1 MSLEQSYRQHLETL
15 DGYLTEAVEAA
26 NRRGTA
32 VDGVL
37 LHAGRARVYHADDR
51 AVAFQACG
59 HFRRFVPLEGPEHV
73 VLARPGKKPRVVRV
87 RPRDYW
93 YDTSPPP
100 ASYWEPAVDLV
111 EVASFAAAV
120 AALGPLQR
128 IAYVG
133 DSKEAA
139 AEAGISDEL
148 IEPEALV
155 LPLDWFR
162 AYKTGHEV
170 ALIRR
175 AAEAAAAG
183 HHAAREAFD
192 AGASEFRAHNA
203 YLVGSGQT
211 EYQNPYDPI
220 IAFDDKA
227 AILHYQNKRGDEA
240 APGRVFLIDAGAA
253 FDGYAADITRTW
265 TRPGVD
271 EEFVAL
277 VRGVDA
283 FQRDLVAM
291 VTAGRPFLE
300 LHEET
305 HRRTARLL
313 AEIGVIKSDTD
324 EAFERGLTRTFLPH
338 GLGHHIGTQVHDV
351 GGHQA
356 GPDGGVIKPPEEYA
370 FLRNTR
376 ILEPG
381 QVVTVEPGIYF
392 IPMLLEPLRQ
402 SAEAALVDWA
412 LVDRL
417 TPLGGVR
424 IEDNIHCTDAGPV
437 DLTRDLIPGP

>member
-1 MSLEQSYRQHLETL
+1 MSLEQSYRQHLETV
-15 DGYLTEAVEAA
+15 DGYLVKAVEAA
-26 NRRGTA
+26 NRQDTA

-37 LHAGRARVYHADDR
+37 LHAGRACVYHADDR
-51 AVAFQACG
+51 AVPFQACG
-59 HFRRFVPLEGPEHV
+59 HFRRWVPLEGPEHV
-73 VLARPGKKPRVVRV
+73 VLARPGRQPRVARV

-100 ASYWEPAVDLV
+100 ASYWEQSVDLV
-111 EVASFAAAV
+111 EVTSFEEAV
-120 AALGPLQR
+120 EALGSLER
-128 IAYVG
+128 IAYIG

-139 AEAGISDEL
+139 AEAGIAEEL
-148 IEPEALV
+148 IEPQPLL

-162 AYKTGHEV
+162 AYKTEHEV

-183 HHAAREAFD
+183 HHAAHEAFD
-192 AGASEFRAHNA
+192 SGASEFQTHHA
-203 YLVGSGQT
+203 YLVGSGQI

-227 AILHYQNKRGDEA
+227 AILHYQNKRGAEA
-240 APGRVFLIDAGAA
+240 APGRVFLIDAGATC
-253 FDGYAADITRTW
+253 DGYAADITRTW
-265 TRPGVD
+265 TRAGVD
-271 EEFVAL
+271 EVFLAL

-305 HRRTARLL
+305 HRRTARLM
-313 AEIGVIKSDTD
+313 AEIGLLESGAD
-324 EAFERGLTRTFLPH
+324 EAFDRGVTRTFLPH

-356 GPDGGVIKPPEEYA
+356 GRDGGEIKPPEEYP

-381 QVVTVEPGIYF
+381 HVVTIEPGIYF
-392 IPMLLEPLRQ
+392 VPMLLAPLRQ
-402 SAEAALVDWA
+402 SAEADLVDWA

-424 IEDNIHCTDAGPV
+424 IEDNVHCTADGPV